1 MEAIPSDPG
10 PGGGNVLTFPIRT
23 IVVLALCA
31 VVHSYTS
38 ISLFPYVGTMAKELL
53 DLDSTNTSG
62 FYAGYVA
69 SAYML
74 GHFLSGYLWGY
85 ASDSVGRKPVILVGL
100 LAVAVL
106 SLTFGLSTTYELA
119 ISSRFVLG
127 IMNGIMPAIRT
138 TVYEVCA
145 TNSHVV
151 QAMAYIDGAKAVTI
165 VFGSAM
171 GGLLVQPADH
181 YPNVFSGTGLF
192 GRFPFLLPNLVG
204 MGLALLILPIVI
216 VYVPETKHFED
227 ARSRSR
233 FSSVSSGQATPGLST
248 ESSPARD
255 RAVVRRPPKGGT
267 LAYSSLED
275 EDVSAQQAAQEP
287 RGVNDSG
294 SRAVHK
300 EGGLDT
306 REPPVI
312 RNREEQR
319 LCGPGGLLS
328 VPRVKPLLFLVC
340 VVQSLQSGFEEVFP
354 LWALSTVS
362 VGGLGW
368 GTMEIGKVLFM
379 TGCIMVVAQLLIF
392 PSAINILGAVTWMRT
407 GCLLGISTLIA
418 TPNAKLFSWNYTT
431 LFAASVASVT
441 VVNCCL
447 AAVSITLTV
456 ASTSIVPSRLRGK
469 LSGLYSSAGSLGR
482 FTSAVGFAVLFAW
495 SISSDNLGL
504 IDHRFVFYSCALAL
518 GVATIVAWRTLPA
531 EVFGDKSAAENV
543 EDEIHD
549 AGLTP

>member
-1 MEAIPSDPG
+1 MEAIPNAPG
-10 PGGGNVLTFPIRT
+10 PGGGNVSTFPIRA
-23 IVVLALCA
+23 IVVLALCMA
-31 VVHSYTS
+31 VHSYTFV
-38 ISLFPYVGTMAKELL
+38 SLFPYVGTMAKELL
-53 DLDSTNTSG
+53 DLESTNKSG

-69 SAYML
+69 SAFTL
-74 GHFLSGYLWGY
+74 GRFLSGYLWGY
-85 ASDSVGRKPVILVGL
+85 VSDSVGRKPVILAGL
-100 LAVAVL
+100 SATAVL
-106 SLTFGLSTTYELA
+106 SLTFTYELA

-127 IMNGIMPAIRT
+127 IMNGITPAIRT
-138 TVYEVCA
+138 TVYEVCG

-151 QAMAYIDGAKAVTI
+151 QAMAYIDGARAATI

-171 GGLLVQPADH
+171 GGLLVQPVDH
-181 YPNVFSGTGLF
+181 YPNLFSGTGLF

-204 MGLALLILPIVI
+204 MSLALLILPIVI
-216 VYVPETKHFED
+216 AYVPETKHFED

-233 FSSVSSGQATPGLST
+233 CSSESSGEATSGLSA

-275 EDVSAQQAAQEP
+275 EDVFAQQAAQES

-294 SRAVHK
+294 GRAKHK
-300 EGGLDT
+300 EGGFDT
-306 REPPVI
+306 REPPVT

-328 VPRVKPLLFLVC
+328 VPSVKPLLFLVC
-340 VVQSLQSGFEEVFP
+340 VVQSLLTGFEEVFP
-354 LWALSTVS
+354 LWALSTVG

-379 TGCIMVVAQLLIF
+379 TGCIMVVAQLFIF
-392 PSAINILGAVTWMRT
+392 PSVIKMIGAVAWMRT
-407 GCLLGISTLIA
+407 GCLLGISTFLA

-431 LFAASVASVT
+431 LFAGSVASVT

-447 AAVSITLTV
+447 AAVSIALAV

-469 LSGLYSSAGSLGR
+469 LSGLYGTAESLGR
-482 FTSAVGFAVLFAW
+482 FTSAVGFAALFAW
-495 SISSDNLGL
+495 SISSDNLGWV
-504 IDHRFVFYSCALAL
+504 DHRFVFYSSALAL
-518 GVATIVAWRTLPA
+518 GVATVVAWCTLPA

-543 EDEIHD
+543 EDAIHG

>member
-1 MEAIPSDPG
+1 MEAIPSAPG
-10 PGGGNVLTFPIRT
+10 PGSGNVSTFPIRT

-53 DLDSTNTSG
+53 DLESTNTSG

-127 IMNGIMPAIRT
+127 VMNGIMPAIRT
-138 TVYEVCA
+138 TVYEVCT

-171 GGLLVQPADH
+171 GGLLVQPVDH

-204 MGLALLILPIVI
+204 VGLALLILPIVI
-216 VYVPETKHFED
+216 ACVPETKDFED
-227 ARSRSR
+227 TCSRSR
-233 FSSVSSGQATPGLST
+233 FSSVSSGEATSGLSA

-255 RAVVRRPPKGGT
+255 RTIVRRPPKGGA
-267 LAYSSLED
+267 LAYTSLGD

-287 RGVNDSG
+287 RSVNDSG
-294 SRAVHK
+294 SRAAHK

-306 REPPVI
+306 REPPLI
-312 RNREEQR
+312 RKREEQR

-340 VVQSLQSGFEEVFP
+340 VVQ
-354 LWALSTVS
+354 
-362 VGGLGW
+362 
-368 GTMEIGKVLFM
+368 
-379 TGCIMVVAQLLIF
+379 
-392 PSAINILGAVTWMRT
+392 
-407 GCLLGISTLIA
+407 
-418 TPNAKLFSWNYTT
+418 
-431 LFAASVASVT
+431 
-441 VVNCCL
+441 
-447 AAVSITLTV
+447 
-456 ASTSIVPSRLRGK
+456 
-469 LSGLYSSAGSLGR
+469 
-482 FTSAVGFAVLFAW
+482 
-495 SISSDNLGL
+495 
-504 IDHRFVFYSCALAL
+504 
-518 GVATIVAWRTLPA
+518 
-531 EVFGDKSAAENV
+531 
-543 EDEIHD
+543 
-549 AGLTP
+549 